1 MGQARNRGTR
11 DERVKQAQTRPEKSQ
26 PIMVSVKDI
35 PTVNLIRRFS
45 KTIMNTPEALLMRT
59 EIHNRKIA
67 GDPMCIQFVKDIPKL
82 KARSS
87 ARAQSNV
94 NMWIVDYQRG
104 M

>member
-1 MGQARNRGTR
+1 MGQANNRGTR
-11 DERVKQAQTRPEKSQ
+11 DERVKQAQTRPEKEAT
-26 PIMVSVKDI
+26 VVKIRDVG
-35 PTVNLIRRFS
+35 TTDLIRLFS
-45 KTIMNTPEALLMRT
+45 RT
-59 EIHNRKIA
+59 LIDSPSAISIRAEINFRVHK